1 MLWNAIVQKEPI
13 HKGWSCDKKF
23 CAQTADGTKYL
34 LRLTPHEK
42 SGTRRQLFDLLGR
55 VAETGL
61 PMCRPVEFGSWEG
74 GTYTFYTWIDGT
86 DANEVIPGLSPADQ
100 YALGLEAG
108 RILQK
113 IHSIPAPPVRRTGP
127 VASGAKPM

>member
-23 CAQTADGTKYL
+23 CAQIADGTKYL

-74 GTYTFYTWIDGT
+74 GT
-86 DANEVIPGLSPADQ
+86 
-100 YALGLEAG
+100 
-108 RILQK
+108 
-113 IHSIPAPPVRRTGP
+113 
-127 VASGAKPM
+127 

>member
-55 VAETGL
+55 VAAF
-61 PMCRPVEFGSWEG
+61 PCV
-74 GTYTFYTWIDGT
+74 
-86 DANEVIPGLSPADQ
+86 SP
-100 YALGLEAG
+100 
-108 RILQK
+108 
-113 IHSIPAPPVRRTGP
+113 
-127 VASGAKPM
+127 